1 MKTDLPEEGRSE
13 YRVQKIHAGHLDG
26 SVILVGSVGNSLP
39 LPPDS
44 LSLLL
49 PSPDENEE
57 SVQLLVRPE
66 RSAGS
71 VLMVTVL
78 FLGNGG
84 ETGEE
89 EALTRLLTAGCGD
102 SVSEDAGRL
111 MDFVILST
119 NGWSSAV
126 SDDSPDCGGLR
137 PNSGLRMFST
147 EKGNTLET
155 D

>member
-119 NGWSSAV
+119 NG
-126 SDDSPDCGGLR
+126 
-137 PNSGLRMFST
+137 
-147 EKGNTLET
+147 
-155 D
+155 